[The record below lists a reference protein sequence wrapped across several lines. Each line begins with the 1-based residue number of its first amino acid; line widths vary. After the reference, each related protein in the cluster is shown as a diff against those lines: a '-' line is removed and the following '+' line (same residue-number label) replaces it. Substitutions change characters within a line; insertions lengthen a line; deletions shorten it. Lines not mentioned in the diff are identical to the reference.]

1 MLIRQQKNALVR
13 RLNDPAKAKG
23 ILNNFYDGELKHR
36 REAKVKRRFK
46 IAQIIIICLFIGL
59 TVLLF
64 V

>member
-1 MLIRQQKNALVR
+1 MLSRQQKNALVR

-36 REAKVKRRFK
+36 RELKAKRRFK
-46 IAQIIIICLFIGL
+46 IAQIIIISLIIGL

-64 V
+64 I

>member
-1 MLIRQQKNALVR
+1 MLSRQQKNALVR

-23 ILNNFYDGELKHR
+23 ILNNFYDSELKHR
-36 REAKVKRRFK
+36 RQLKSKRRFK
-46 IAQIIIICLFIGL
+46 MAQIAIIILFIGL